1 MDAKRREEIIA
12 RDLAESHKWSQNKMK
27 QQTEA
32 ATAKTREAQEASKR
46 VAEERAKPK
55 AEESFVDK
63 YNPSN
68 LFDKLRGK
76 R

>member
-12 RDLAESHKWSQNKMK
+12 RDMAEARAWSQNKMRE
-27 QQTEA
+27 QAEA
-32 ATAKTREAQEASKR
+32 ATAKTKAAHEAGKR

-55 AEESFVDK
+55 AEESFVDS
-63 YNPSN
+63 YSPSN
-68 LFDKLRGK
+68 LFNKLRGK